1 MAGFGLDMAIIIKS
15 ARELAYMRQAGRI
28 VAETLAILQDRIR
41 PGITTADLDAL
52 AYKVITKHN
61 AVPSFKGYRGF
72 PASLCVSVNEEVVHG
87 IPGKRV
93 LREGDIVS
101 LDLGAIYHGY
111 HGDAAITLGVGKISK
126 EAARLIEVT
135 AGALQ
140 AAIAQARAGHRL
152 GDISWAIQNYA
163 ESRGFSV
170 VRQYVGHGIGREMHE
185 DPQVPNFGQP
195 GQGIKLRPGM
205 TLALEP
211 MVNMGDW
218 RTKVLPN
225 NWTVVTEDGKLS
237 AHFEHTIAITAGEPE
252 ILTKL

>member
-1 MAGFGLDMAIIIKS
+1 MAIIIKS

-28 VAETLAILQDRIR
+28 VAETLAVLQERIK
-41 PGITTADLDAL
+41 PGIITAELDAL

-111 HGDAAITLGVGKISK
+111 HGDAAITLGVGRVSE

-140 AAIAQARAGHRL
+140 AAIAQARAGHCL
-152 GDISWAIQNYA
+152 GDISWAIQQYT

-195 GQGIKLRPGM
+195 GRGVKLRPGM

-211 MVNMGDW
+211 MVNRGDW
-218 RTKVLPN
+218 RTKVLPD
-225 NWTVVTEDGKLS
+225 NWTVVTEDGGLS
-237 AHFEHTIAITAGEPE
+237 AHFEHTVAITAGDPE

>member
-1 MAGFGLDMAIIIKS
+1 MAIIIKS

-28 VAETLAILQDRIR
+28 VAETLAVLQERIK
-41 PGITTADLDAL
+41 PGIITAELDAL

-111 HGDAAITLGVGKISK
+111 HGDAAVTLGVGRVSE

-135 AGALQ
+135 ASALQ
-140 AAIAQARAGHRL
+140 AAIAQARAGHCL
-152 GDISWAIQNYA
+152 GDISWAIQHYA

-195 GQGIKLRPGM
+195 GRGVKLRPGM

-211 MVNMGDW
+211 MVNRGDW
-218 RTKVLPN
+218 RTKVLPD
-225 NWTVVTEDGKLS
+225 NWTVVTEDGGLS
-237 AHFEHTIAITAGEPE
+237 AHFEHTVAITAGDPE

>member
-1 MAGFGLDMAIIIKS
+1 MAIIIKS

-28 VAETLAILQDRIR
+28 VAETLAVLQERIR
-41 PGITTADLDAL
+41 PGIVTAELDSL
-52 AYKVITKHN
+52 AYKVITEHN

-72 PASLCVSVNEEVVHG
+72 PASLCVSINEEVVHG

-93 LREGDIVS
+93 LCEGDIVS
-101 LDLGAIYHGY
+101 LDVGAIYQGY
-111 HGDAAITLGVGKISK
+111 HGDAAITLGVGRISE

-152 GDISWAIQNYA
+152 GDISWTIQHYA

-185 DPQVPNFGQP
+185 DPQVPNFGQR
-195 GQGIKLRPGM
+195 GRGVKLRPGM

-218 RTKVLPN
+218 HTRVLPN

-237 AHFEHTIAITAGEPE
+237 AHFEHTIAITARDPE

>member
-1 MAGFGLDMAIIIKS
+1 MAIIIKS

-28 VAETLAILQDRIR
+28 VAETLAVLQERIK
-41 PGITTADLDAL
+41 PGIATAELEAL

-72 PASLCVSVNEEVVHG
+72 PASLCVSINEEVVHG

-101 LDLGAIYHGY
+101 FDLGAIYHGY
-111 HGDAAITLGVGKISK
+111 HGDAAITLGVGRVSE

-140 AAIAQARAGHRL
+140 AAIAQARTGHRL
-152 GDISWAIQNYA
+152 GDISWAIQHYA

-195 GQGIKLRPGM
+195 GRGVKLRPGM

-225 NWTVVTEDGKLS
+225 NWTVVTEDGGLS
-237 AHFEHTIAITAGEPE
+237 AHFEHTVAITTGEPE